1 MLEFGSLLRVF
12 RSEWRLTQT
21 EMAELL
27 CISQPVYSRVEAGRR
42 AIPMRALQRIADY
55 CDTTIQ
61 TLILAHL
68 LLDENIAAIAND
80 PPDGASK
87 ALLRMAEHYRQ
98 AFPDGVKDA
107 AALGLLYDCAHMNR

>member
-27 CISQPVYSRVEAGRR
+27 CISQPVYSRVEAGLRP
-42 AIPMRALQRIADY
+42 IPLRALKRVADR
-55 CDTTIQ
+55 CETTIQ

-68 LLDENIAAIAND
+68 LLDENIAAIAKD
-80 PPDGASK
+80 RPDGASR
-87 ALLRMAEHYRQ
+87 ALLRLAEDYRRS
-98 AFPDGVKDA
+98 FPQGVKDS
-107 AALGLLYDCAHMNR
+107 AALGLLYDGARK